1 DHYDVDLAALDIRH
15 QTFQPWPICVA
26 TGETGVI
33 VVVGH
38 RNPALGALAGDVSVT
53 RLLLRIDGVE
63 LLVKPFIRGHTAVD
77 GAAFSG
83 LGGGDLGDVVHR
95 TTPLPVRPKNNGP
108 DQCAPVMCRATAV
121 RLLKVLPSYSN
132 WPAALTVTWC
142 SLSPHSR
149 SRMVPGAK
157 ANSRGLARSL
167 ILECF
172 APIASRRFFVSG
184 LRPPK
189 ASSCNL

>member
-1 DHYDVDLAALDIRH
+1 RIV
-15 QTFQPWPICVA
+15 
-26 TGETGVI
+26 

-38 RNPALGALAGDVSVT
+38 RNPALGALAGNVSVP
-53 RLLLRIDGVE
+53 RLLLRIDRIEVLVE
-63 LLVKPFIRGHTAVD
+63 PFVCRYPAVD
-77 GAAFSG
+77 GAAFAG
-83 LGGGDLGDVVHR
+83 LCVVDLAGVVHR

-149 SRMVPGAK
+149 SRM
-157 ANSRGLARSL
+157 
-167 ILECF
+167 
-172 APIASRRFFVSG
+172 
-184 LRPPK
+184 
-189 ASSCNL
+189 